1 MSVPLIE
8 MHARVSRAARVP
20 APLCRYCD
28 TPAVASALTRINAVG
43 GPGCILAG
51 LGCRPAGKQNTKGKP
66 RATIEDPE
74 GAAYKKKMMG
84 ALSHAMPALRTH

>member
-1 MSVPLIE
+1 
-8 MHARVSRAARVP
+8 
-20 APLCRYCD
+20 
-28 TPAVASALTRINAVG
+28 VG